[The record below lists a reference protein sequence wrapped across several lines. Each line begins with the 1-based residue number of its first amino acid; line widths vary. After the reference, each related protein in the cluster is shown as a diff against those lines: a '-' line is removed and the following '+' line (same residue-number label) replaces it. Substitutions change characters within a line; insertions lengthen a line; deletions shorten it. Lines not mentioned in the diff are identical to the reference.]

1 MRTGLDVVGGSQN
14 HLKIIVT
21 FVIFL
26 FSHPPSPRSFSSYVE
41 SITRSGTHMQS
52 ELAPDKCDNRW
63 LHALHFLLV
72 SFENDLCQEL
82 WWESAF
88 FFQPSLRLSYHSPCE
103 MSLTDGKNREEKR
116 GSIHCIVLF
125 SSSISFLGKEGREVS
140 MLGENTDT
148 HLVTFVRLF
157 W

>member
-103 MSLTDGKNREEKR
+103 MSLTDGKTAKKNEDRYTALSYSLLLFPSWGRKGVKLACLEKTQTLT
-116 GSIHCIVLF
+116 S
-125 SSSISFLGKEGREVS
+125 
-140 MLGENTDT
+140 
-148 HLVTFVRLF
+148 
-157 W
+157 